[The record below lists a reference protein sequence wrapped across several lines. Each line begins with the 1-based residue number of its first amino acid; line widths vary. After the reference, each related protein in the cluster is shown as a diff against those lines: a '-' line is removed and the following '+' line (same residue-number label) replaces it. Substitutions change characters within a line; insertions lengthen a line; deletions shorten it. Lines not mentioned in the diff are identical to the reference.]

1 MNQVS
6 IILLIAGIICI
17 LESAVRLKKPDL
29 RFFQI
34 RQTEALEPEQRRE
47 FIRKGAVASIC
58 LGAVCFLGAALYG
71 RIGSMKVLGLLLGG
85 ILLFLIYSVWLNK
98 KYLASICLGAVCFL
112 GAALYGRIGSMKVL
126 GLLLGGILLFLIYSV
141 WLNKKYLGNFTLL
154 SGVGKKERTLY
165 FIVVVVLY
173 AVVYWGFYRYSGLLN
188 HSLAMFL
195 IMAGILLAAQ
205 IILFRKKK

>member
-1 MNQVS
+1 MNQGS
-6 IILLIAGIICI
+6 IILMIAGIICI

-34 RQTEALEPEQRRE
+34 RQTEELEPEQRRE
-47 FIRKGAVASIC
+47 YVRKGAAASIC
-58 LGAVCFLGAALYG
+58 LGAVCLSGAALSG

-85 ILLFLIYSVWLNK
+85 ILF
-98 KYLASICLGAVCFL
+98 YLL
-112 GAALYGRIGSMKVL
+112 
-126 GLLLGGILLFLIYSV
+126 YSV
-141 WLNKKYLGNFTLL
+141 WLNKKYLGSFTLL
-154 SGVGKKERTLY
+154 SGAGKKERTLY
-165 FIVVVVLY
+165 AIVIVVLY
-173 AVVYWGFYRYSGLLN
+173 AVVYWGFYQYSGLLN

>member
-98 KYLASICLGAVCFL
+98 KYL
-112 GAALYGRIGSMKVL
+112 
-126 GLLLGGILLFLIYSV
+126 
-141 WLNKKYLGNFTLL
+141 GNFTLL

-165 FIVVVVLY
+165 VMVIVVLY

>member
-1 MNQVS
+1 MNQGS
-6 IILLIAGIICI
+6 IILMIAGIICI

-34 RQTEALEPEQRRE
+34 RQTEDLEPEQRRE
-47 FIRKGAVASIC
+47 YVRKGAAASIC
-58 LGAVCFLGAALYG
+58 LGAVCLSGAALYG

-85 ILLFLIYSVWLNK
+85 ILF
-98 KYLASICLGAVCFL
+98 YLL
-112 GAALYGRIGSMKVL
+112 
-126 GLLLGGILLFLIYSV
+126 YSV
-141 WLNKKYLGNFTLL
+141 WLNKKYLGSFTLL
-154 SGVGKKERTLY
+154 SGAGKKERTLY
-165 FIVVVVLY
+165 AIVIVVLY
-173 AVVYWGFYRYSGLLN
+173 AVVYWGFYQYSGLLN

>member
-1 MNQVS
+1 MNQGS
-6 IILLIAGIICI
+6 IILMIAGIICI

-47 FIRKGAVASIC
+47 YVRKGAAASIC
-58 LGAVCFLGAALYG
+58 LGAVCLSGAALYG

-85 ILLFLIYSVWLNK
+85 ILF
-98 KYLASICLGAVCFL
+98 YLL
-112 GAALYGRIGSMKVL
+112 
-126 GLLLGGILLFLIYSV
+126 YSV
-141 WLNKKYLGNFTLL
+141 WLNKKYLGSFTLL
-154 SGVGKKERTLY
+154 SGAGKKERTLY
-165 FIVVVVLY
+165 VIVIVVLY
-173 AVVYWGFYRYSGLLN
+173 AVVYWGFYQYSGLLN

-195 IMAGILLAAQ
+195 IMAGILRAAQ

>member
-1 MNQVS
+1 MNQGS
-6 IILLIAGIICI
+6 IILMIAGIICI

-34 RQTEALEPEQRRE
+34 RQTEELEPEQRRE
-47 FIRKGAVASIC
+47 YVRKGAAASIC
-58 LGAVCFLGAALYG
+58 LGAVCLSGAALYG

-85 ILLFLIYSVWLNK
+85 ILF
-98 KYLASICLGAVCFL
+98 YLL
-112 GAALYGRIGSMKVL
+112 
-126 GLLLGGILLFLIYSV
+126 YSV
-141 WLNKKYLGNFTLL
+141 WLNKKYLGSFTLL
-154 SGVGKKERTLY
+154 SGAGKKERTLY
-165 FIVVVVLY
+165 AIVIVVLY
-173 AVVYWGFYRYSGLLN
+173 AVVYWGFYQYSGLLN